1 MKLEMRI
8 KQIVIALIGNIV
20 LGTGVALGSLPLLG
34 ADPSVSFS
42 QAACVHLGVT
52 IGQMITITN
61 SVLLIAS
68 LILNRKNIGIA
79 TFIVVFLNQYPVDFV
94 TNLVP
99 RSEFLV
105 FNILY
110 IFVGCAL
117 IAIGCNIVIDSN
129 LGKGIYDAFIFGIAE
144 KINKSYVFSRYIV
157 DGLFLLLTV
166 LLKGYIGIGTII
178 PYLITGNLIKYTKPL
193 VDKVFLV
200 KEK

>member
-8 KQIVIALIGNIV
+8 KQIIIALIGNIV

-42 QAACVHLGVT
+42 QAACIHLGVS
-52 IGQMITITN
+52 IGQMFTITN
-61 SVLLIAS
+61 SVLLILS
-68 LILNRKNIGIA
+68 LILNRKNVGIA

-117 IAIGCNIVIDSN
+117 IAIGCNIIIDSK

-144 KINKSYVFSRYIV
+144 KINKSYVFARYIV
-157 DGLFLLLTV
+157 DGVFLLLTII
-166 LLKGYIGIGTII
+166 LKGYIGIGTII

-193 VDKVFLV
+193 VDKVFLIE
-200 KEK
+200 EK